1 MSMHTQ
7 LLRGLIALSVVALL
21 FIAAAM
27 APARSLE
34 TGALDSDCDRA
45 TAEAVE
51 AVEATEAVVLPRTVD
66 FRSTLPGALHLVKR
80 VKREG

>member
-21 FIAAAM
+21 FIAAAV

-34 TGALDSDCDRA
+34 TGALDSGCDRA
-45 TAEAVE
+45 TAE

>member
-1 MSMHTQ
+1 
-7 LLRGLIALSVVALL
+7 LLRGLMALSVVALL
-21 FIAAAM
+21 FIAAAV

-45 TAEAVE
+45 TAE